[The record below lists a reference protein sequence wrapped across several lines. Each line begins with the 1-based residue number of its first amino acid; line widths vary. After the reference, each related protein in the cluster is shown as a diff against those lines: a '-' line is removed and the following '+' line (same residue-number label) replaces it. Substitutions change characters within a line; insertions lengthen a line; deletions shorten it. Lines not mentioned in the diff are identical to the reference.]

1 MPGLSSRGNFQSR
14 IIVGPQTREEW
25 GQGKETV
32 GLRSLGLRL
41 WTMGNNVRA
50 HEIVGPKVTRDL
62 EGMAVYR
69 NNAGETWKNSASL
82 RMCALLGSRFPLMTS
97 DATLRDPKTGNRS
110 ACFRARAP

>member
-1 MPGLSSRGNFQSR
+1 MARSPATIVLMRFAGTRNAWASWFLLMSRSPGCTGAGF
-14 IIVGPQTREEW
+14 
-25 GQGKETV
+25 TV
-32 GLRSLGLRL
+32 L
-41 WTMGNNVRA
+41 V
-50 HEIVGPKVTRDL
+50 VVFRDF
-62 EGMAVYR
+62 EGMAIYR